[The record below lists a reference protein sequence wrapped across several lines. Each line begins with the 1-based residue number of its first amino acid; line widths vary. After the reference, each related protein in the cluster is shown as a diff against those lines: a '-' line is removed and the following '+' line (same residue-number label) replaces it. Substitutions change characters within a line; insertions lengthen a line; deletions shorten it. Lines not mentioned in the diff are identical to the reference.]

1 MVLKR
6 EVIKEIEYH
15 FYNYEKEKKQI
26 EEIASDIAEA
36 SSYVLDLSGVH
47 GSGKSDPTAQ
57 RAELIEKKCGKVRR
71 WIKVVEAAL
80 KYFENDPRGELA
92 RRYYFKNE
100 SVTSIQNRLYIS
112 ERTFYAWKADVIN
125 YAALKACETGLVKI

>member
-6 EVIKEIEYH
+6 EVIKKIEYH

-36 SSYVLDLSGVH
+36 SSYVLDLSGIH
-47 GSGKSDPTAQ
+47 GTGISDPTVR
-57 RAELIEKKCGKVRR
+57 RAELTEKKCHELRS
-71 WIKVVEAAL
+71 WIKVVEATV

-92 RRYYFKNE
+92 KRVYFKKE
-100 SVTSIQNRLYIS
+100 SAAFIQNRLYIS
-112 ERTFYAWKADVIN
+112 ERTFYTWKADVIN
-125 YAALKACETGLVKI
+125 YAALKACEAGLVKI